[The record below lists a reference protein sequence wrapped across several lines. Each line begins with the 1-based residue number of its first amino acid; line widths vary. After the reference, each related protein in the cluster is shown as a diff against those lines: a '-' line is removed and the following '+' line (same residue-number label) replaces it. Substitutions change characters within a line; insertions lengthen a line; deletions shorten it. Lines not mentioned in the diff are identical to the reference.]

1 MISSTSKSLQK
12 ITLSLENKHFSILP
26 SKPGVYIFKNAQGQ
40 VIYIGK
46 ASNLKNR
53 VKSYFQSSAQL
64 SPWKQR
70 LVNEI
75 KNIDYILTSSET
87 EALLLECNLIKKYE
101 PKYNVTFKD
110 DKFYKFIKIA
120 QEDFPRILTVRR
132 ISKDKARYF
141 GPYSSSKSL
150 DNTLKTLRKIFP
162 YRTCK
167 TLPKKP
173 CLLYHINLCSAPCVG
188 FIPKDEYHKLITQ
201 IVLFLEGRSN
211 EIIKDLK
218 KEMGKL
224 AQKREFEKAAEI
236 RDRLIK
242 IQKTLAIQQVISINK
257 IDQDI
262 ISMTHEGNLSS
273 INLFIIRQGKLID
286 KQNFILKH
294 TKYLSDK
301 EILTSFVKQYYRNAT
316 NLPKEIILQTEIE
329 DKKNIVKWL
338 ESLVQRKM
346 KLTIPRRGHKKKLIK
361 LGKINARE
369 HLKTGERKEKIN
381 KTKAR
386 EAQLELKSR
395 LDLKK
400 IPKIIECFDISNIQ
414 GKEATGSM
422 VVFVSGKPDK
432 SRYRKFKIRTVAEID
447 DYAMMEEILKRRLKY
462 VKNAQKSKRTKDK
475 AFKTPPDLIIVDG
488 GKGQLNRALEVLK
501 QFKLKIP
508 VIGLAKRLEE
518 IYVPNKSKPFHLPPN
533 SPALLMLRHIRDEAH
548 RFAITYHRKLRE
560 KKETLSILDQIPG
573 IGPKKKKALLERFGS
588 VDEIKKASLSKL
600 SRVINKKIARALK
613 EISK

>member
-1 MISSTSKSLQK
+1 MNVTTNLKTST
-12 ITLSLENKHFSILP
+12 LP
-26 SKPGVYIFKNAQGQ
+26 SKPGVYIFKNAQSQ

-46 ASNLKNR
+46 ALNLKNR

-75 KNIDYILTSSET
+75 KNIDYILATSET
-87 EALLLECNLIKKYE
+87 EALLLECNLIKKYR

-110 DKFYKFIKIA
+110 DKFYKFIKITLG
-120 QEDFPRILTVRR
+120 EDFSRILTIRR

-150 DNTLKTLRKIFP
+150 DNTLRTLRKIFP

-167 TLPKKP
+167 TFPEKP
-173 CLLYHINLCSAPCVG
+173 CLLYYINLCPAPCIG
-188 FIPKDEYHKLITQ
+188 LISKKEYHKLIAQ
-201 IVLFLEGRSN
+201 IILFLEGKSD

-218 KEMGKL
+218 KEMEKL

-242 IQKTLAIQQVISINK
+242 IQKTLATQQVISVGK

-262 ISMTHEGNLSS
+262 ISMARENDLSS
-273 INLFIIRQGKLID
+273 INLFMIRQGKLID

-294 TKYLSDK
+294 TRHLLDK
-301 EILTSFVKQYYRNAT
+301 EILTSFVKQYCRSAT
-316 NLPKEIILQTEIE
+316 NLPKEIIIQTEIE

-346 KLTIPRRGHKKKLIK
+346 KLTIPKRGQKRRLIK
-361 LGKINARE
+361 LGRVNAKE
-369 HLKTGERKEKIN
+369 YLKAKERKEKIN

-395 LDLKK
+395 LNLKK
-400 IPKIIECFDISNIQ
+400 IPKVIECFDVSNIQ
-414 GKEATGSM
+414 GREATGSM

-432 SRYRKFKIRTVAEID
+432 SRYRKFKIRTVAQIN
-447 DYAMMEEILKRRLKY
+447 DYAMMEEVLKRRLTY
-462 VKNAQKSKRTKDK
+462 IKNTQRSKSSKDN
-475 AFKTPPDLIIVDG
+475 AFKTPPDLIIIDG

-588 VDEIKKASLSKL
+588 VDGIKKANLSKL
-600 SRVINKKIARALK
+600 SRIISKKTARALK
-613 EISK
+613 EILK

>member
-1 MISSTSKSLQK
+1 MNVTTNLKTST
-12 ITLSLENKHFSILP
+12 LP
-26 SKPGVYIFKNAQGQ
+26 SKPGVYIFKNAQDQ

-46 ASNLKNR
+46 ASDLKNR

-75 KNIDYILTSSET
+75 KNIDYILASSET
-87 EALLLECNLIKKYE
+87 EALLLECNLIKKYK

-110 DKFYKFIKIA
+110 DKFYKFIKITLS
-120 QEDFPRILTVRR
+120 EDFPRILTIRR

-141 GPYSSSKSL
+141 GPYSSSESL

-173 CLLYHINLCSAPCVG
+173 CLLYHIDLCPAPCVG
-188 FIPKDEYHKLITQ
+188 FISKEGYHKLITQ

-211 EIIKDLK
+211 EIIKELK

-224 AQKREFEKAAEI
+224 AQKKEFEKAAEI
-236 RDRLIK
+236 RDRLVK
-242 IQKTLAIQQVISINK
+242 IQKTLATQQVISINK

-262 ISMTHEGNLSS
+262 ISMAHEGNLSS
-273 INLFIIRQGKLID
+273 INIFIIRQGKLID

-294 TKYLSDK
+294 TKHLSDK
-301 EILTSFVKQYYRNAT
+301 EILTSFVEQYYRNAT

-346 KLTIPRRGHKKKLIK
+346 KLTIPKRGHKKKLIK
-361 LGKINARE
+361 LGRINARE
-369 HLKTGERKEKIN
+369 HLKTGKRKEKISRVR
-381 KTKAR
+381 AR
-386 EAQLELKSR
+386 ESQRELKSV
-395 LDLKK
+395 LNLKK
-400 IPKIIECFDISNIQ
+400 IPKIIECFDVSNIQ

-432 SRYRKFKIRTVAEID
+432 SRYRKFKIRTVAQIN
-447 DYAMMEEILKRRLKY
+447 DYAMMEEVLKRRFTYIKNTQRLKS
-462 VKNAQKSKRTKDK
+462 SKDN
-475 AFKTPPDLIIVDG
+475 AFKTPPDLIIIDG
-488 GKGQLNRALEVLK
+488 GKGQLSRALEVLK
-501 QFKLKIP
+501 QFKLRIP

-518 IYVPNKSKPFHLPPN
+518 IYVPGKSKPIHLLPN

-573 IGPKKKKALLERFGS
+573 IGPKKKKVLLEKFGS
-588 VDEIKKASLSKL
+588 VDEIKKANLSKL
-600 SRVINKKIARALK
+600 SRVINKKTAKVLK
-613 EISK
+613 EILK